1 MNGTT
6 DKVKGRVEEAVGVL
20 TNDKKLKNRG
30 KVDQAAGNVKD
41 AIGKTIDK
49 AVSAVNRRSVRIAP
63 VSRTPHTNL
72 LVAIVHGT
80 IPLLLIHFFSAV
92 NDDSPEH
99 RRRTRLF
106 LPSGGFTFTVQRQ
119 MVKMRD
125 CFCLVGSRTDRRVG
139 F

>member
-30 KVDQAAGNVKD
+30 KMDQAAGSVKD

-49 AVSAVNRRSVRIAP
+49 AVSVVNRDKAL
-63 VSRTPHTNL
+63 VSREL
-72 LVAIVHGT
+72 SES
-80 IPLLLIHFFSAV
+80 F
-92 NDDSPEH
+92 
-99 RRRTRLF
+99 
-106 LPSGGFTFTVQRQ
+106 VQRPRGHFPVALIGTRQ
-119 MVKMRD
+119 
-125 CFCLVGSRTDRRVG
+125 SRPRKL